1 MWDTAVRETNS
12 DEPIIY
18 RADMGL
24 QNALGYVTY
33 VYSDRTEVELDVGE
47 IHLNRAGYLH
57 GGIICTLL
65 DSACGYAASRHL
77 SETAIQRVVTL
88 TLTTNYL
95 KPGRPGLVRAICRVT
110 GGGAKTIFTEG
121 EVIDQEGNQLATC
134 SAIMRKIHGEVS

>member
-1 MWDTAVRETNS
+1 VSDTNS
-12 DEPIIY
+12 EEPIIY

-33 VYSDRTEVELDVGE
+33 VYSDRTEIELDVGE
-47 IHLNRAGYLH
+47 IHLNRAGFLH

-95 KPGRPGLVRAICRVT
+95 KPGGPGPVRAICRVT

-121 EVIDQEGNQLATC
+121 ELIDGKDNQLATC